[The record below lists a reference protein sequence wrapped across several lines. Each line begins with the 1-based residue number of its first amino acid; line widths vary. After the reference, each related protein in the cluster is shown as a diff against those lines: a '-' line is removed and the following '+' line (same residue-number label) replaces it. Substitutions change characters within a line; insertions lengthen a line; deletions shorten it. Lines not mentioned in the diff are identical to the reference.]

1 MTDGYKQT
9 NRLVGFMWGVN
20 YLGGATF
27 DDGFG
32 LGFVG
37 PKNYP
42 VKLFTT
48 NFTVDFNALK
58 DGEETRIN
66 LVRLTS
72 NNVGDDYAFSPKSL
86 VITRSGSKIS
96 TKIQK
101 GSGL

>member
-1 MTDGYKQT
+1 MTDGYEQT

-27 DDGFG
+27 DGFG
-32 LGFVG
+32 YGFVG

-42 VKLFTT
+42 VELFTAS
-48 NFTVDFNALK
+48 FTVDFNALK

-66 LVRLTS
+66 LVRLDS
-72 NNVGDDYAFSPKSL
+72 NNVGDKYEFSPTSL
-86 VITRSGSKIS
+86 VITRSGSSIS

-101 GSGL
+101 RSGL